1 MTPPSPTD
9 PLPFVYET
17 VAAFQKSRVL
27 LSAVSAG
34 VFEALAP
41 GALTLDDLAART
53 GTHPRPLRMVL
64 DVLVGLGFL
73 AKTGPAYAN
82 TALADAF
89 LVPGRP
95 RYLGDIFRHQ
105 DSLWSSWSTLS
116 TVLRTGAAVPRA
128 DIPRPFPPGE
138 QTRHFIQ
145 GMKNLAVLLAPA
157 LLSAFDLSGRRRLLD
172 LGGGPGWHSLELCRK
187 HPQLEAV
194 VFDHPDVA
202 AIGRENVR
210 EAGLAGRV
218 RYVEGDFLADD
229 VGSGFDCALVANIIH
244 SYSQDDN
251 RAILRKAAG
260 ALVPGGLLAVVDFFV
275 DEGRT
280 GPMFNLLFAVNMLV
294 NTEGG
299 DTYPASDVRR
309 WLVEAGLETV
319 GDPFP
324 LNDRS
329 TLLLAGKPARE
340 AE

>member
-1 MTPPSPTD
+1 MIPPNPTD

-34 VFEALAP
+34 VFECLAP
-41 GALTLDDLAART
+41 GALTLEDLAART
-53 GTHPRPLRMVL
+53 GTHPRPLQMVL
-64 DVLVGLGFL
+64 DVLAGMGFL
-73 AKTGPAYAN
+73 EKTGPAYAN
-82 TALADAF
+82 SALAGEF

-95 RYLGDIFRHQ
+95 RYLGDIFRHL
-105 DSLWSSWSTLS
+105 DSLWNSWGTLS
-116 TVLRTGAAVPRA
+116 TVLRTGVAVPR
-128 DIPRPFPPGE
+128 DRIPRPFPPQE

-145 GMKNLAVLLAPA
+145 GMKNLATLLTPA
-157 LLSAFDLSGRRRLLD
+157 LLEKFDLSGRRRLLD

-210 EAGLAGRV
+210 EAGLADRV
-218 RYVEGDFLADD
+218 RYREGDFVTDE
-229 VGSGFDCALVANIIH
+229 VGNGFDAVLVANIIH
-244 SYSQDDN
+244 SYSEADN
-251 RAILRKAAG
+251 RVILRKAAG
-260 ALVPGGLLAVVDFFV
+260 ALLPGGRLAVLDFFV
-275 DEGRT
+275 DDGRT
-280 GPMFNLLFAVNMLV
+280 GPLFNLLFAVNMLV

-299 DTYPASDVRR
+299 DAYPASDVAR
-309 WLVEAGLETV
+309 WLVDAGLEPA
-319 GDPFP
+319 GGPLF

-329 TLLLAGKPARE
+329 ALLLADKPFQE